1 MTWNHESK
9 KILIPLCNTNEH
21 KWSVVWLD
29 ETTGGWKSLQE
40 PEQNKRHFQKCL
52 ICGIARDD
60 VDAVQT

>member
-21 KWSVVWLD
+21 KWSVVHLN
-29 ETTGGWKSLQE
+29 EIGGWKSLNE
-40 PEQNKRHFQKCL
+40 PEKNIRHFEKCL